1 MRKVLLIC
9 LLCCCGCFHGM
20 AQDQRFEYSDSSLM
34 EDPSETKEYVMES
47 EKTAE
52 PDTML
57 YSRVI
62 NIPDDSLRAWKTNPS
77 FKYMRNLDSM
87 LKAYQESLKKK
98 DPADYNGSSS
108 VPRYNP
114 FASGFVQVI
123 LWILAGLVVL
133 FILYRLFLSNGM
145 FIRNRESKAVQE
157 ITEEHHVADVQDF
170 DALIRQS
177 SRQSDFRMAVRWIFL
192 KTIRQLGDKG
202 LLQLSPDKTNFQYVQ
217 QIEAGKKNE
226 FASLVLH
233 YEYIWYGHVSINREQ
248 YEQVEQRFQSFF
260 NKI

>member
-1 MRKVLLIC
+1 
-9 LLCCCGCFHGM
+9 M

-34 EDPSETKEYVMES
+34 EDPSETKEYVIEP
-47 EKTAE
+47 EKAAE

-57 YSRVI
+57 YSRLI
-62 NIPDDSLRAWKTNPS
+62 IIPNDSLRAWKTNPS

-87 LKAYQESLKKK
+87 LKAYQESMKKK
-98 DPADYNGSSS
+98 NQSDYGSSS

-114 FASGFVQVI
+114 FSSVFVQTI
-123 LWILAGLVVL
+123 LWILAGATVL
-133 FILYRLFLSNGM
+133 FILYRLFLSNGL
-145 FIRNRESKAVQE
+145 FIRNREAKTVQE
-157 ITEEHHVADVQDF
+157 ITEEQHVADVQDF
-170 DALIRQS
+170 DALVKQSYRQG
-177 SRQSDFRMAVRWIFL
+177 DYRMAVRWLFL

-202 LLQLSPDKTNFQYVQ
+202 LLQPSPDKTNYQYVQ

-233 YEYIWYGHVSINREQ
+233 YEYVWFGHVSISREQ
-248 YEQVEQRFQSFF
+248 YEQVEQRFQVFF